1 MLLTIIIAF
10 LSLIGLIIIH
20 ELGHFLM
27 AKKFGIKVEEFGLGY
42 PPRLFGKK
50 IGETIY
56 SLNLIPFGGFV
67 KIYGQ
72 EERIN
77 KPRSFTSKPF
87 YQKALVILAGVLV
100 FWVAAAI
107 LLAIVSGIGAPVIVE
122 DDLAEGITDPK
133 VQILYIAPDSPAEQ
147 AGLEVGNI
155 IKSINGTEVDKVSQ
169 VQEIIDNNKGEEV
182 VLTIQK
188 GKRFVDIP
196 VVPRTSFLENEGP
209 TGIGLA
215 RTGLKSYPWHLAVWE
230 GIKETYLV
238 TIAIIKAFAS
248 IIASLFQGQGMP
260 AGTDIGGPVLIFSL
274 FVNIGGL
281 GASYILRLIAIIA
294 IHLAILNILPIPAL
308 DGGWF
313 VFLAIERLRGKPLN
327 DKLVQKV
334 SASFFLLLI
343 ALLIFLTIK
352 DIMRFF

>member
-1 MLLTIIIAF
+1 MALTIIIAF

-20 ELGHFLM
+20 ELGHFLV
-27 AKKFGIKVEEFGLGY
+27 AKAFGIKVEEFGLGY

-50 IGETIY
+50 IGETLY

-77 KPRSFTSKPF
+77 KPRSFSSKPF
-87 YQKALVILAGVLV
+87 YQKGLVILAGVLI
-100 FWVAAAI
+100 FWVVAAI
-107 LLAIVSGIGAPVIVE
+107 LLAIVSGIGAPVVV
-122 DDLAEGITDPK
+122 DDSNEGITDPK

-147 AGLEVGNI
+147 AGLEIGNI
-155 IKSINGTEVDKVSQ
+155 IKDINGTEVDKASQ
-169 VQEIIDNNKGEEV
+169 VQEIIDNNKGQEII
-182 VLTIQK
+182 LTIQK
-188 GKRFVDIP
+188 GQRFIEVP
-196 VVPRTSFLENEGP
+196 VVPRTSFPEDEGAI
-209 TGIGLA
+209 GIGLA
-215 RTGLKSYPWHLAVWE
+215 RTGLKSYPWHLAIWQ

-238 TIAIIKAFAS
+238 TIAIVKAFAV
-248 IIASLFQGQGMP
+248 IIANLFQGKGLP
-260 AGTDIGGPVLIFSL
+260 AGVDVGGPVMIFSL
-274 FVNIGGL
+274 FVNVGGL
-281 GASYILRLIAIIA
+281 GASYILRLIAIVA

-313 VFLAIERLRGKPLN
+313 VFLAIERVIGRPLN